1 MTITK
6 QHRTDLQD
14 VATILSR
21 IDAELDNSLH
31 PCTSCGRDSW
41 ADLREVRLG
50 SEIGLMLRKTHKC
63 MGLIKDA
70 LKQREVDALMKEMGE
85 PQPPYRFGTHENR

>member
-6 QHRTDLQD
+6 QHRTDLPD

-21 IDAELDNSLH
+21 IDAELDDSLH
-31 PCTSCGRDSW
+31 TCTSCGRDSW
-41 ADLREVRLG
+41 ADLREGRLG
-50 SEIGLMLRKTHKC
+50 SEIGLMLRKTYKC

-70 LKQREVDALMKEMGE
+70 LK
-85 PQPPYRFGTHENR
+85 